1 MRRDNSIAFGEAKE
15 FRALNENVARK
26 ENQEECVAPTT
37 ARSPGRPPGLRSNGC
52 KQAKSFATNLKV
64 EPVRLTWARTDMQR
78 RNSAG

>member
-37 ARSPGRPPGLRSNGC
+37 ARSPGRPPGCVLMVAS
-52 KQAKSFATNLKV
+52 KAISFATNIKV
-64 EPVRLTWARTDMQR
+64 EPVLLIWARTDM
-78 RNSAG
+78 